1 MYKEIYKKIKKH
13 KNIIIVRH
21 TGADP
26 DALGSQVALKDIIQN
41 TFKDKNVYA
50 AGTISSKFK
59 SIGSTDIIPEEAYND
74 SLVIVLDTPI
84 SRRMDGVSFEK
95 LTDSIKIDHHPF
107 EEKFCNLEWIDDNI
121 SSCSEMVLDLCYKT
135 KLELTKYS
143 AERLLVGIISDT
155 NRFLYSY
162 STTNTMRMV
171 ADLIDKYDIDKNEI
185 YEKVY
190 MRDISELRLQ
200 GYISQNMIITENNV
214 GYICIKDETIKEFKV
229 DAASAGNMVN
239 NFTYVNEL
247 LVWATF
253 SEDVKANT
261 IRVSIRSRGPAINTI
276 ANQYNGGG
284 HKYASGI
291 RLENFDLVEE
301 IISKL
306 DEACKEYK
314 GNNE

>member
-1 MYKEIYKKIKKH
+1 MYKEIYKKIKKYN
-13 KNIIIVRH
+13 NIVIVRH

-26 DALGSQVALKDIIQN
+26 DALGAQVALKDIISN
-41 TFKDKNVYA
+41 TFKDKRVYA
-50 AGTISSKFK
+50 AGMISSKFK
-59 SIGSTDIIPEEAYND
+59 PIGSTDIIPDDIYDN

-84 SRRMDGVSFEK
+84 SRRMDVENFDK
-95 LTDSIKIDHHPF
+95 FTDSIKIDHHPF
-107 EEKFCNLEWIDDNI
+107 EEKFCNIEWIDDNA
-121 SSCSEMVLDLCYKT
+121 SSTCEMVLELCHNT

-143 AERLLVGIISDT
+143 AERLLIGIISDT
-155 NRFLYSY
+155 NRFLYPY
-162 STTNTMRMV
+162 ATTRTMRLA
-171 ADLIDKYDIDKNEI
+171 ADLIDEYNIDKNEI

-190 MRDISELRLQ
+190 MRDMNELRLQ

-214 GYICIKDETIKEFKV
+214 GYICITDDIIKEFKV

-247 LVWATF
+247 LVWVTF
-253 SEDVKANT
+253 SEDVKLNT
-261 IRVSIRSRGPAINTI
+261 IRVSIRSRGPVINTI

-291 RLENFDLVEE
+291 RLQSFDQVDE

-306 DEACKEYK
+306 DELCKEYK
-314 GNNE
+314 ENNQ